1 MNNNLDAILQTYN
14 DTTVPTT
21 WVMDNAV
28 DFHVGFVHGIRKA
41 IEELRSQKKYW
52 YKVIQS
58 AEGRSYGWVHLTE
71 DEAALIAKVSDSNNW
86 INSEI
91 DDWSGSFWI
100 ELDSKRKT
108 KPR

>member
-1 MNNNLDAILQTYN
+1 MNNNLDTRLQTYN

-52 YKVIQS
+52 Y
-58 AEGRSYGWVHLTE
+58 
-71 DEAALIAKVSDSNNW
+71 
-86 INSEI
+86 
-91 DDWSGSFWI
+91 
-100 ELDSKRKT
+100 
-108 KPR
+108 